1 MVPVTALLLSHKNC
15 PSPSP
20 CLQTAGGKADCWGSG
35 VGCRGSRTLEGGRR
49 GSHWLRAP
57 GSGELVQPVS
67 LQVSLQGWG
76 WGVFTCQATCSSSS
90 AVYQKCQ
97 PIKGNKKVI
106 TGSRDCLSSG
116 AQSAPLAPFLGLGEG
131 APCAQSLEPAGSAMV
146 APSRAGQG
154 CCHLGRSPAVP
165 GAVPDARGLAPW
177 TLSPGV
183 PSGVFR
189 VAAGS
194 LVAIEGALVT
204 ETPPPS
210 VKATHIAVT
219 PSA

>member
-1 MVPVTALLLSHKNC
+1 MQGFSPPYPPRLPWKGRAWLPLAAGASLGLGALLW
-15 PSPSP
+15 P
-20 CLQTAGGKADCWGSG
+20 
-35 VGCRGSRTLEGGRR
+35 R
-49 GSHWLRAP
+49 
-57 GSGELVQPVS
+57 SGELVQP
-67 LQVSLQGWG
+67 VSLQGWG
-76 WGVFTCQATCSSSS
+76 WGVFTCQATCSRSS
-90 AVYQKCQ
+90 AVYQKCR

-116 AQSAPLAPFLGLGEG
+116 RRARRWCPSWGWAG
-131 APCAQSLEPAGSAMV
+131 PAGTAMA

-183 PSGVFR
+183 PSGTFR

-194 LVAIEGALVT
+194 LVAIKGALVT
-204 ETPPPS
+204 GTTPPPRP